1 MRLVE
6 MKTET
11 EGVMRVNS
19 AMIGATY
26 TPDGAG
32 RLTGG

>member
-1 MRLVE
+1 MN
-6 MKTET
+6 TEVG
-11 EGVMRVNS
+11 GVMRVNS

-26 TPDGAG
+26 TYTPDGAG